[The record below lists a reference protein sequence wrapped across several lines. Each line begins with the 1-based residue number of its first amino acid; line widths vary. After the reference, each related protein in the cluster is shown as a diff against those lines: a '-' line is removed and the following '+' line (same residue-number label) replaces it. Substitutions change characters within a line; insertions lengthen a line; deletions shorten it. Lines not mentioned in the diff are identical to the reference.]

1 MIWLEDALQVL
12 LEGQAVSVFNEDGDY
27 YFQGYV
33 ENLNGE
39 IPVPRVKVVG
49 IFANYDKKKDMD
61 VLEIVVREKKR
72 GRRVEI
78 D

>member
-1 MIWLEDALQVL
+1 MIWLEDELEVL
-12 LEGQAVSVFNEDGDY
+12 SEGQAVSVFNEDGDY
-27 YFQGYV
+27 YFQGYM
-33 ENLNGE
+33 ENLNRE
-39 IPVPRVKVVG
+39 LPVPKVKVVG
-49 IFANYDKKKDMD
+49 VFANYDKKKDRG